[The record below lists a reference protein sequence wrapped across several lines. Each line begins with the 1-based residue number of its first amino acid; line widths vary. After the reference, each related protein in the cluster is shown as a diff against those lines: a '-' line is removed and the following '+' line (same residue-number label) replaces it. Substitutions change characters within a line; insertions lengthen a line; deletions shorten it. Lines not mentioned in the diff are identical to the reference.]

1 MRASYFER
9 TMKKPRLLLPVVCC
23 FFSAVA
29 LTAARAEEPV
39 SRTPKTAARLDSH
52 ALDLLRSMGATL
64 GAAKALTYRS
74 SNTVEVPAR
83 TGQFITLFP
92 EVKVALKRP
101 DKLRVQ
107 LSGEAPP
114 FDFYYDGATA
124 SAFAPRTNLYSVSKA
139 PPTIDAM
146 LPALQ
151 QETGIRFASAPLLFS
166 DPYSVLSRGLLSAI
180 IVGPSAVNG
189 TRCEHLAFRSPG
201 VNWEIWIETGPRP
214 LPRRLAVTFTDRTNF
229 PRVLVE
235 FSNWNLHPWL
245 KDSDFVFR
253 KPAGAREI
261 PFLSAWKSNVR

>member
-1 MRASYFER
+1 MSRPIR

-23 FFSAVA
+23 LFSVA
-29 LTAARAEEPV
+29 ALATTRAEEPV
-39 SRTPKTAARLDSH
+39 SRSPKTAPRLDPH
-52 ALDLLRSMGATL
+52 ALDRLRSMGATL

-83 TGQFITLFP
+83 TGQFITFFP
-92 EVKVALKRP
+92 EVKVSLKRP

-107 LSGEAPP
+107 LSGEAPA
-114 FDFYYDGATA
+114 FDFYYDGTTA
-124 SAFAPRTNLYSVSKA
+124 SAFAPQTNVYSVSKA

-180 IVGPSAVNG
+180 VVGPSAVNG
-189 TRCEHLAFRSPG
+189 TRCEHLALRSPG
-201 VNWEIWIETGPRP
+201 VNWEIWIETGPQA

-235 FSNWNLHPWL
+235 FSHWNLRPWL

-261 PFLSAWKSNVR
+261 PFLSVLKSNVR